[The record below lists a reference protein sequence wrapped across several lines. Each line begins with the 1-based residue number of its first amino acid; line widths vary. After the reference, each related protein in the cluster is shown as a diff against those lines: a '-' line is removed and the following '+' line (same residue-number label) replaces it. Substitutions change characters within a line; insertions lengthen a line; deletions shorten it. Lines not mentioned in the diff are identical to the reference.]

1 MINGKRIEMVAVATG
16 TNVIMC
22 IAPYLA
28 NIYVGDQVVVED
40 MPDFGTVLVM
50 DSMTYGSED
59 YNLIETLTG
68 LHRIVRKVD
77 YRDMNWTGYEE
88 ETNE

>member
-1 MINGKRIEMVAVATG
+1 MINGKRIEMVAVSTG
-16 TNVIMC
+16 TEIIMC

-28 NIYVGDQVVVED
+28 SIYVGDQVVVKD
-40 MPDFGTVLVM
+40 KSDFGTVLVI
-50 DSMTYGSED
+50 DSMTYGSDD
-59 YNLIETLTG
+59 YNLIETLAG

-88 ETNE
+88 GEE